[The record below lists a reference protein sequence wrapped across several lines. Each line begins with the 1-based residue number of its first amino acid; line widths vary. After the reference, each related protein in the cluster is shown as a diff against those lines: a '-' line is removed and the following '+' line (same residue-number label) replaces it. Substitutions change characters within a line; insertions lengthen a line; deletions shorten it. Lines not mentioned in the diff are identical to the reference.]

1 MPLPR
6 KCWSEGTCNLTE
18 SEAGDIV
25 IYIVSS
31 RLVKGIE
38 LNNGSKDKGEKEGDR
53 ERAGFFFYYYFV
65 LHTDRERLKS
75 SSEETWGDKGTRL
88 KLVAPNPY
96 SASWSP
102 GHSVKQQLDLRTL
115 DLSSSNRGSER
126 GLKSSCGRRCAAQCV
141 TEGG

>member
-53 ERAGFFFYYYFV
+53 ERAGFFF
-65 LHTDRERLKS
+65 
-75 SSEETWGDKGTRL
+75 
-88 KLVAPNPY
+88 KLLFCFT
-96 SASWSP
+96 
-102 GHSVKQQLDLRTL
+102 H
-115 DLSSSNRGSER
+115 
-126 GLKSSCGRRCAAQCV
+126 
-141 TEGG
+141 

>member
-53 ERAGFFFYYYFV
+53 ERAGFFFIIILFY
-65 LHTDRERLKS
+65 
-75 SSEETWGDKGTRL
+75 
-88 KLVAPNPY
+88 
-96 SASWSP
+96 
-102 GHSVKQQLDLRTL
+102 TL
-115 DLSSSNRGSER
+115 IEN
-126 GLKSSCGRRCAAQCV
+126 V
-141 TEGG
+141 